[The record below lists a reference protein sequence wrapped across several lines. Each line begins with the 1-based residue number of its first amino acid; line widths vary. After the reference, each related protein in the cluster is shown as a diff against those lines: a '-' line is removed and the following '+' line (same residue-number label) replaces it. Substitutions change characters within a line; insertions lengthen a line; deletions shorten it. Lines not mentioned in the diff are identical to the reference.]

1 MQSAARVDSSSRNLI
16 SLVYVSS
23 AMGHLDQVQ
32 MDGLRASSRRF
43 NAAARVTGTLL
54 HHDGAFWQYLEGSR
68 RRAQGLKLP

>member
-1 MQSAARVDSSSRNLI
+1 
-16 SLVYVSS
+16 
-23 AMGHLDQVQ
+23 MGHLDQVQ